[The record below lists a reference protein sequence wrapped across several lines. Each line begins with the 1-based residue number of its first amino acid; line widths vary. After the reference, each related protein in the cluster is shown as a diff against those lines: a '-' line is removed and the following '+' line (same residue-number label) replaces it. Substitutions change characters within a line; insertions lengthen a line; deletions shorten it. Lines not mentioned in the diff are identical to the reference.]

1 MLGEG
6 LQILAPKLTKTQA
19 QQVLEAVRQQIG
31 KTSFYALEVLLKV
44 LGALPVMLTDE
55 QAQEVLS
62 QLLNQIANPANDRPL
77 RAEFQALAAKLT
89 GAQAQ
94 RALTPVLHQIS
105 SRLDSYALGTLGEG
119 LDAMAA
125 KLTEAQAQ
133 QVLEAVLRQIGEST
147 HPNVLGVLADAVQA
161 LAPKLTKTQ
170 AQQALAVAMSS
181 LAWATTEDEA
191 VDWAHAVVA
200 LLPSTTDQGGTRN
213 LVVAIVYPTA
223 AGPATEL
230 LLDAIRARHPDAP
243 AKEAGTAESLKW
255 IAEKY
260 PDQASHPICPTPP
273 QPTSLSGLKCPLSSY
288 SAASTP

>member
-1 MLGEG
+1 LLQQIGKSTNARVVEALLKGLASLPAKLTEAQVQQALNAVLPQIRNGTDSKTLEVLGEGLKALATKLNEAQAEQVFEAALPQIRKETDTDALKMLGEG
-6 LQILAPKLTKTQA
+6 LQI
-19 QQVLEAVRQQIG
+19 
-31 KTSFYALEVLLKV
+31 
-44 LGALPVMLTDE
+44 
-55 QAQEVLS
+55 
-62 QLLNQIANPANDRPL
+62 
-77 RAEFQALAAKLT
+77 
-89 GAQAQ
+89 
-94 RALTPVLHQIS
+94 
-105 SRLDSYALGTLGEG
+105 
-119 LDAMAA
+119 
-125 KLTEAQAQ
+125 
-133 QVLEAVLRQIGEST
+133 
-147 HPNVLGVLADAVQA
+147 